1 MKKKITLQNR
11 WNGKANVYV
20 RDRQPTADHGVR
32 NGTAYGVGAKAIITN
47 SLNWR
52 GIYSFQLWL
61 FWVNESRRGR
71 TKDRSRIM
79 NKVVAAAAKS
89 GNAELFYSLSFAIC
103 STLFTHFSS
112 LSLFLVSCILFLAS
126 TDFYYIAGG
135 CMWKRG
141 CSGRTKR
148 TQLYPALN
156 KRLRK
161 FFSAFF
167 CFFFFVFRCLQNLLL
182 LLHSRV
188 LDSFVEHDFEV
199 LHLFDFMEKI
209 RSIKTETF

>member
-32 NGTAYGVGAKAIITN
+32 NGTAYGVGAKAITN

-112 LSLFLVSCILFLAS
+112 LSLLGFVYFVFGIDGFLLYRRWLHVKKGLFWKDEAHTTLSGVKQAIAKVLLCLFL
-126 TDFYYIAGG
+126 F
-135 CMWKRG
+135 
-141 CSGRTKR
+141 
-148 TQLYPALN
+148 LF
-156 KRLRK
+156 LR
-161 FFSAFF
+161 FSVSAEFAVVVAFEGF
-167 CFFFFVFRCLQNLLL
+167 G
-182 LLHSRV
+182 
-188 LDSFVEHDFEV
+188 
-199 LHLFDFMEKI
+199 
-209 RSIKTETF
+209 